1 MKRIIFF
8 IVMCYICFTSI
19 SKAYISDDMK
29 GIWVATVYNLDY
41 PSSPTADAN
50 TLKTEIKTILS
61 NISEMG
67 YNAVFFQVRPSADSF
82 YESDIFPWSKYLT
95 GQNGLAPLDGF
106 DPLTFLVEEAHKKGI
121 EIHAWINPYRI
132 TKNGDEEYASI
143 SSESPA
149 KKHPEYV
156 VKYSDGNY
164 YFNPGIPEVR
174 KMVADGAVE
183 IVKNYQIDGIHIDD
197 YFYPGTSFN
206 DAEAYNKYGSGFSDI
221 GDWRRNNVD
230 LLIQEI
236 SEAVHKANKNVSFG
250 ISPFAI
256 WMNSSSNSL
265 GSNTKGTES
274 YNSHYADTRKW
285 VQNNWIDYIA
295 PQIYW
300 EVGHKSANYAELL
313 SWWNNVASGSRTKL
327 YIGLADYKSVG
338 VSSKSVWYRGKEI
351 EKQLKLNDTYIN
363 VAGEI
368 HYRYSSMLSDKYV
381 WNIVKKYYKN
391 DEIKVFVN
399 GDKVKFDQKPF
410 IENSRTLVPMRA
422 IFEALDAEVIWN
434 GEGRT
439 ITVTKGKSSIFLK
452 IDSNKM
458 LVNGKEKTIDV
469 PAKIV
474 GNRTLVPLRAIS
486 EALNSDVEWYPDSKT
501 ILINDTL

>member
-1 MKRIIFF
+1 MKRIVFF
-8 IVMCYICFTSI
+8 IVMCYICLTSI

-41 PSSPTADAN
+41 PSSPTTDVN
-50 TLKTEIKTILS
+50 TLKSEIKTILN

-82 YESDIFPWSKYLT
+82 YKSDIFPWSKYLT

-106 DPLTFLVEEAHKKGI
+106 DPLTFLAEEAHKKGI
-121 EIHAWINPYRI
+121 EVHAWINPYRI
-132 TKNGDEEYASI
+132 TKKGDEEYASI

-174 KMVADGAVE
+174 KMVVDGAVE
-183 IVKNYQIDGIHIDD
+183 IVKNYQIDGIHMDD

-206 DAEAYNKYGSGFSDI
+206 DTETYNKYRNGFSNI
-221 GDWRRNNVD
+221 EDWRRNNVD

-236 SEAVHKANKNVSFG
+236 NEAVHKANKNVSFG

-256 WMNSSSNSL
+256 WMNSSSSSL

-285 VQNNWIDYIA
+285 VQNSWIAYIA

-338 VSSKSVWYRGKEI
+338 VSSKSVTG
-351 EKQLKLNDTYIN
+351 
-363 VAGEI
+363 
-368 HYRYSSMLSDKYV
+368 
-381 WNIVKKYYKN
+381 IV
-391 DEIKVFVN
+391 
-399 GDKVKFDQKPF
+399 
-410 IENSRTLVPMRA
+410 LC
-422 IFEALDAEVIWN
+422 
-434 GEGRT
+434 
-439 ITVTKGKSSIFLK
+439 
-452 IDSNKM
+452 
-458 LVNGKEKTIDV
+458 
-469 PAKIV
+469 
-474 GNRTLVPLRAIS
+474 
-486 EALNSDVEWYPDSKT
+486 
-501 ILINDTL
+501 

>member
-1 MKRIIFF
+1 MKKIIFF
-8 IVMCYICFTSI
+8 IVMCSICLTSI

-29 GIWVATVYNLDY
+29 GIWVATIYNLDY
-41 PSSPTADAN
+41 PLSPTTDVN
-50 TLKTEIKTILS
+50 TLKSEIKTILN

-82 YESDIFPWSKYLT
+82 YKSDIFPWSKYLT

-121 EIHAWINPYRI
+121 EVHAWINPYRI
-132 TKNGDEEYASI
+132 TKKGDEEYASI

-174 KMVADGAVE
+174 KMVVDGAVE
-183 IVKNYQIDGIHIDD
+183 IVKNYQIDGIHMDD

-206 DAEAYNKYGSGFSDI
+206 DTETYNKCENGFSNI
-221 GDWRRNNVD
+221 EDWRRNNVD
-230 LLIQEI
+230 LLIREI
-236 SEAVHKANKNVSFG
+236 NEAVHKANKNVSFG

-256 WMNSSSNSL
+256 WMNSSSSSL
-265 GSNTKGTES
+265 GSNTNGTES

-285 VQNNWIDYIA
+285 VQNSWIDYIA

-338 VSSKSVWYRGKEI
+338 VNSKSVWYRGKEI
-351 EKQLKLNDTYIN
+351 EKQLKLNDTHIN

-391 DEIKVFVN
+391 DEITVFVN

-434 GEGRT
+434 GEGRN
-439 ITVTKGKSSIFLK
+439 ITVTKGKNSIFLK
-452 IDSNKM
+452 VDSNKM